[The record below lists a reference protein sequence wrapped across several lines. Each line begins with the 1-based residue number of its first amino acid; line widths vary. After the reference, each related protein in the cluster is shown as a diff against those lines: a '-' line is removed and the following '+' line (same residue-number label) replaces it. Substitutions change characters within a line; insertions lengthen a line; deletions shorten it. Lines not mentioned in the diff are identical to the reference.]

1 MDSSCNEKYDTISK
15 SIKLKRKTMKKQIH
29 NLRMVLAISCFIAGT
44 WLGYQGNITAFIV
57 CYTGVIWFTPYGKTT
72 PVIAFKA
79 LLTILLTVLGTNYRL
94 TTYTGNHSALTIK
107 YIDVG
112 QGDSTL
118 LELPDGTTILI
129 DAGTPEEAQNVI
141 NTLHSEGIHSIDLLV
156 STHPH
161 IDHIGGMPAILDSFL
176 VKAYLQPETGTY
188 PLETSYT
195 MDLIAKKLDQSH
207 IPIQIAT
214 AGRILY
220 EKDSCTLE
228 VLAPKPDITMEDLN
242 DYSII
247 LKLTYYN
254 TAFLFMADAGYL
266 EEETLLEEELDCNV
280 LKVGHHGSYG
290 STSTAFLK
298 QAEPLYAIISVGA
311 KNDHNLPNASVLEK
325 LEAQGIAI
333 FRTDEDGT
341 ITVMTDGNKLQ
352 ITTEK

>member
-1 MDSSCNEKYDTISK
+1 M
-15 SIKLKRKTMKKQIH
+15 KRSFP
-29 NLRMVLAISCFIAGT
+29 NVRMVLAIGCFIAGT
-44 WLGYQGNITAFIV
+44 WFGYQGNLTAFMA
-57 CYTGVIWFTPYGKTT
+57 CYIGVIWLTPFGKTK

-79 LLTILLTVLGTNYRL
+79 LLTIVLTVLGTNYRL
-94 TTYTGNHSALTIK
+94 TTYTGNHSTLMIK

-129 DAGTPEEAQNVI
+129 DAGISEEAQNVI
-141 NTLHSEGIHSIDLLV
+141 NTLHSEGIHSIDLLIG
-156 STHPH
+156 THPH
-161 IDHIGGMPAILDSFL
+161 IDHIGGMPAILDSFV

-188 PLETSYT
+188 PLETTYT
-195 MDLIAKKLDQSH
+195 MDLIARKLDQSH
-207 IPIQIAT
+207 IPIQNVS

-220 EKDSCTLE
+220 EKDSCRLE

-247 LKLTYYN
+247 LKLTYHN

-266 EEETLLEEELDCNV
+266 EEETLLEEDLDCNV

-298 QAEPLYAIISVGA
+298 QADPQYAIISVGTE
-311 KNDHNLPNASVLEK
+311 NEHNLPNASVLEK

-341 ITVMTDGNKLQ
+341 ITVTTDGNKLQ
-352 ITTEK
+352 IITEK